1 MMAHDPKYAW
11 QDGRVLHREGGYLLP
26 ADEPVMLLR
35 GKDVAVPHMIR
46 AYIALL
52 EAQPQTQIVKDHI
65 ASATERLTTI
75 EHWQV
80 EHADRAGLG
89 CHTCQQLERPQQL
102 TGD

>member
-1 MMAHDPKYAW
+1 MPHDPKYDW
-11 QDGRVLHREGGYLLP
+11 RDGGVWHREGGYLLP

-52 EAQPQTQIVKDHI
+52 QSQPQTAIVRDHI
-65 ASATERLTTI
+65 ASATERLATI
-75 EHWQV
+75 ETWQR
-80 EHADRAGLG
+80 EHPDRSGLG

-102 TGD
+102 VGA